1 MIVQNIVKVNSNDTK
16 TNDKKTASR
25 QQTHVNDAF
34 IGNLFQANVPFPIF
48 TVSTFSGSMEMDI
61 GLTWVN
67 SK

>member
-34 IGNLFQANVPFPIF
+34 IGNLFQVNVPFPI
-48 TVSTFSGSMEMDI
+48 STMFRHSQGVWKWT
-61 GLTWVN
+61 LV
-67 SK
+67 